1 MLSYRRDRSI
11 LQLHVPEGWPAP
23 DHRPFRYARYAGSSC
38 DTGVAELAALPT
50 ASTTIAVVPASAVH
64 FVRVKLPRA
73 GATRLAKLLPLAVEE
88 AVATPPEEIHAV
100 VVARL
105 PDGASLVAVVNKDWF
120 TAMLEALANHALRPV
135 RVIVETELAGEL
147 TATEAAHPWLVVRS
161 AGGGFACLGQGEII
175 ALDLGADA
183 SGLPLALRLAR
194 NTHRRCGETPGEILL
209 YDLPGVKGPDL
220 ATWQRLLDLPVRSGG
235 EWRPELIDGRALRA
249 TDLLRGSFA
258 STSDARGI
266 ARSVRL
272 AGVAAGA
279 VLAAHTLLTVGDWWR
294 LAAEQRQLRTQM
306 ESEFR
311 RVFPDAQVVVD
322 APLQMQR
329 GLGRLRRE
337 AGAPDASDF
346 VPLLAAVAPSLTAA
360 GLNTERVRYER
371 GALEVE
377 VTLPAGAGRDTLAR
391 QIVLPGFRVRV
402 EPPSPGAAGAVA
414 TVVVAAEG

>member
-1 MLSYRRDRSI
+1 M
-11 LQLHVPEGWPAP
+11 
-23 DHRPFRYARYAGSSC
+23 
-38 DTGVAELAALPT
+38 
-50 ASTTIAVVPASAVH
+50 
-64 FVRVKLPRA
+64 
-73 GATRLAKLLPLAVEE
+73 
-88 AVATPPEEIHAV
+88 
-100 VVARL
+100 
-105 PDGASLVAVVNKDWF
+105 
-120 TAMLEALANHALRPV
+120 
-135 RVIVETELAGEL
+135 
-147 TATEAAHPWLVVRS
+147 
-161 AGGGFACLGQGEII
+161 
-175 ALDLGADA
+175 
-183 SGLPLALRLAR
+183 
-194 NTHRRCGETPGEILL
+194 
-209 YDLPGVKGPDL
+209 
-220 ATWQRLLDLPVRSGG
+220 
-235 EWRPELIDGRALRA
+235 
-249 TDLLRGSFA
+249 
-258 STSDARGI
+258 
-266 ARSVRL
+266 
-272 AGVAAGA
+272 AAGA

-311 RVFPDAQVVVD
+311 RIFPDAQVVVD

-377 VTLPAGAGRDTLAR
+377 VTLPAGAGRDALAR